1 MPQLSLDYRKNKEML
16 GSLLRVDES
25 FDLIARTLSIG
36 EDELTLFYID
46 GFVKDGEMQ
55 RIMQYFFSL
64 KGLPQGEDAA
74 DRFIAAH
81 VPYVEVERTDSV
93 DLLLQMVLSG
103 ATAVLGSTFGAQG
116 VIIDARTYPARNTD
130 EPPSDRVLRGA
141 HDGFVETLIFN
152 TALLRRRLR
161 DPRLTMK
168 YMSVGSCSK
177 TDIAICYLD
186 GKADPDYLSSVIR
199 RIEEIST
206 ETLAM
211 GLQSLE
217 EMLLPRR
224 WFNPFPKSRRLERP
238 DAAAASVS
246 EGSIVIMCD
255 TSPQVLVLPTTLF
268 DFFQETDDYYMPPLT
283 GSYLRI
289 LRQLI
294 LLLSFALTPTWY
306 LLLQYREILPN
317 GLAFIV
323 PTETGALPIFLQ
335 LLLVELAVDGLKL
348 ASMNTPDVL
357 ANSLS
362 VIGALI
368 LGEFAVG
375 IGWLCESVI
384 FYMAVV
390 TIAAFSQ
397 QNYELGYALKF
408 LRIITLSLTALFGWY
423 GYLIG
428 ILLLLACLFTNR
440 TMSGKYGYLY
450 PLIPFNGPAF
460 LRHMIRLPKARV
472 EKKKEKSEEKER
484 KSQKT
489 S

>member
-1 MPQLSLDYRKNKEML
+1 MRS
-16 GSLLRVDES
+16 
-25 FDLIARTLSIG
+25 
-36 EDELTLFYID
+36 
-46 GFVKDGEMQ
+46 
-55 RIMQYFFSL
+55 
-64 KGLPQGEDAA
+64 
-74 DRFIAAH
+74 H
-81 VPYVEVERTDSV
+81 VPYVEVECNDNV
-93 DLLLQMVLSG
+93 EFLFQMVLSG
-103 ATAVLGSTFGAQG
+103 ATVMLGSTFGAQAI
-116 VIIDARTYPARNTD
+116 VIDARTYPARNTD
-130 EPPSDRVLRGA
+130 EPTSDRVLRGA

-152 TALLRRRLR
+152 TALIRRRLR

-168 YMSVGSCSK
+168 YMSVGSKSK

-186 GKADPDYLSSVIR
+186 GRADNDYLQEIIR
-199 RIEEIST
+199 RIENIST

-224 WFNPFPKSRRLERP
+224 WYNPFPKARRLERP
-238 DAAAASVS
+238 DAAAASVA
-246 EGSIVIMCD
+246 EGNILILCD

-268 DFFQETDDYYMPPLT
+268 DFLQETDDFYMPPLT
-283 GSYLRI
+283 GSYLRL
-289 LRQLI
+289 LRQFILI
-294 LLLSFALTPTWY
+294 LSFVLTPTWY
-306 LLLQYREILPN
+306 LCLMYSEVLPAQ
-317 GLAFIV
+317 LSFIV
-323 PTETGALPIFLQ
+323 PSDTGALPILLQ

-368 LGEFAVG
+368 LGEFAIG

-408 LRIITLSLTALFGWY
+408 LRMLTLILTALGGWI
-423 GYLIG
+423 GYVLG
-428 ILLLLACLFTNR
+428 LLLLLLCLFTNR

-450 PLIPFNGPAF
+450 PLIPFNGRAL
-460 LRHMIRLPKARV
+460 LRHLIRLPKASV
-472 EKKKEKSEEKER
+472 EKKKEKR
-484 KSQKT
+484 K
-489 S
+489 

>member
-1 MPQLSLDYRKNKEML
+1 MSQLSSDYKVNTEML
-16 GSLLRVDES
+16 KKLLRVGES
-25 FDLIARTLSIG
+25 FDLICRTLSVG

-64 KGLPQGEDAA
+64 KGLPKGEDAA
-74 DRFIAAH
+74 VRFVQSN
-81 VPYVEVERTDSV
+81 VPYVEVEKSDSV
-93 DLLLQMVLSG
+93 ELLLQMVLSG
-103 ATAVLGSTFGAQG
+103 ATVVLGSTFGAQA

-152 TALLRRRLR
+152 TALIRRRLR
-161 DPRLTMK
+161 DPNLTMK
-168 YMSVGSCSK
+168 YMSVGSRSK
-177 TDIAICYLD
+177 TDIAVCYLE
-186 GKADPDYLSSVIR
+186 GKADPEYLESIIK
-199 RIEEIST
+199 RIESIKT

-238 DAAAASVS
+238 DAAAAGVA
-246 EGSIVIMCD
+246 EGSILIICD

-306 LLLQYREILPN
+306 LLLQYSDILPN

-384 FYMAVV
+384 FYMAVI
-390 TIAAFSQ
+390 TIASFSQ
-397 QNYELGYALKF
+397 QNYELGYAFKF
-408 LRIITLSLTALFGWY
+408 LRIITLSLTALLGWI
-423 GYLIG
+423 GYLLG
-428 ILLLLACLFTNR
+428 VLLLLACLFTNR

-472 EKKKEKSEEKER
+472 EKKKEKQNNGKKIEKN
-484 KSQKT
+484 S
-489 S
+489 

>member
-1 MPQLSLDYRKNKEML
+1 MPHLSENYRENVEMMK
-16 GSLLRVDES
+16 SLLRVDES
-25 FDLIARTLSIG
+25 FDLIGRTLSVG
-36 EDELTLFYID
+36 RDELTLFYID

-64 KGLPQGEDAA
+64 DGLPKGKDAA
-74 DRFIAAH
+74 ERFISGH
-81 VPYVEVERTDSV
+81 VPYVEVESSESV
-93 DLLLQMVLSG
+93 DLLVQMVLSG
-103 ATAVLGSTFGAQG
+103 ATVALGSTFGAQA

-168 YMSVGSCSK
+168 YMSVGSRSK
-177 TDIAICYLD
+177 TDIAVCYLE
-186 GKADPDYLSSVIR
+186 GKADPEYLASVIQ
-199 RIEEIST
+199 RIEDIST

-238 DAAAASVS
+238 DAAAASVA
-246 EGSIVIMCD
+246 EGSILIICD

-294 LLLSFALTPTWY
+294 LILSFALTPTWY
-306 LLLQYREILPN
+306 LCLMYSDILPS
-317 GLAFIV
+317 GLSFII

-335 LLLVELAVDGLKL
+335 LLLVEIAVDGLKL

-375 IGWLCESVI
+375 IGWLSESVI

-408 LRIITLSLTALFGWY
+408 LRIITLTLTALVGWF
-423 GYLIG
+423 GYLLG
-428 ILLLLACLFTNR
+428 VLLLLLCLFTNR

-450 PLIPFNGPAF
+450 PLIPFNGAAF

-472 EKKKEKSEEKER
+472 EKKKEKSKEKER
-484 KSQKT
+484 KS
-489 S
+489 